1 MLSIYRSHLT
11 QSGKWSHPWTYKKK
25 NLYSY
30 HHHFSFSGSVSPKS
44 CVPCMLVCPL
54 RPPLL
59 TSDWLG
65 CCCCCSDL
73 IGFDSRP
80 PDTGSRPVAVIVV
93 LVDKLDMGCWEE
105 TSGGLLMCVVGGGGA
120 GPCPPWWGF
129 SGPWPPWWG
138 RPMLKNISIYLE
150 FVLYHWVLQSRE
162 LCQYKLK

>member
-1 MLSIYRSHLT
+1 MMTSDHGFQQKMVSIYRSHLT
-11 QSGKWSHPWTYKKK
+11 QSSGYTPELIRKQY
-25 NLYSY
+25 LYPY

-120 GPCPPWWGF
+120 GPCPP
-129 SGPWPPWWG
+129 
-138 RPMLKNISIYLE
+138 
-150 FVLYHWVLQSRE
+150 
-162 LCQYKLK
+162 

>member
-1 MLSIYRSHLT
+1 MQSIGVFFVCLF
-11 QSGKWSHPWTYKKK
+11 
-25 NLYSY
+25 LYIIINYGGAPHISACLVLVHRRQKQNSKQHT

-65 CCCCCSDL
+65 CCCWCSDL

-120 GPCPPWWGF
+120 GPCPP
-129 SGPWPPWWG
+129 
-138 RPMLKNISIYLE
+138 
-150 FVLYHWVLQSRE
+150 
-162 LCQYKLK
+162 

>member
-1 MLSIYRSHLT
+1 MMTTVSSKNALNIYRSHLT
-11 QSGKWSHPWTYKKK
+11 QSGGYTPTELIRKK

-65 CCCCCSDL
+65 CCCWCSDL

-120 GPCPPWWGF
+120 GPCPP
-129 SGPWPPWWG
+129 
-138 RPMLKNISIYLE
+138 
-150 FVLYHWVLQSRE
+150 
-162 LCQYKLK
+162 